1 MWARPCSARQGG
13 HGLQHTCSL
22 SLQVVLHRVLS
33 YSGVMLHL
41 LQV

>member
-1 MWARPCSARQGG
+1 MGTA
-13 HGLQHTCSL
+13 LQCTAGRSRAATHLLSL